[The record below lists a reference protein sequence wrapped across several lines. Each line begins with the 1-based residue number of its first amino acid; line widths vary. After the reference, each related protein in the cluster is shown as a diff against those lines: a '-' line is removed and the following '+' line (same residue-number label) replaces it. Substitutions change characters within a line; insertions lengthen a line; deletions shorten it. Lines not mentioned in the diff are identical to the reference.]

1 MARPKCC
8 CRIDREPCC
17 RIFKPAGVPTSSL
30 EEVVLSLDE
39 FEAIRLA
46 DLERLYHEKAAEK
59 MGISRQTFG
68 RILESAR
75 GKVANVLARGLA
87 LRIEEKAAVKVG
99 DPQGFFAG

>member
-8 CRIDREPCC
+8 CRIDREPGC
-17 RIFKPAGVPTSSL
+17 RIFKPAGLPTSSL

-46 DLERLYHEKAAEK
+46 DLEHLYHEKAAQR

-75 GKVANVLARGLA
+75 EKVASVLARGLA
-87 LRIEEKAAVKVG
+87 LRIEEKSAEKAG
-99 DPQGFFAG
+99 DGSLPV